1 MAISS
6 AESIVMETVWRRSP
20 LSAEEIFAEV
30 GESQG
35 WALQTL
41 KTLLGRLVEK
51 KALASTKDGRRFL
64 YHPLIARE
72 DYVANESQNLV
83 DRLFGGRLAPLVA
96 HFSEREALSPDDIKE
111 LKQLIRS
118 LDNGSR

>member
-6 AESIVMETVWRRSP
+6 AESVVMETVWRRSP

-30 GESQG
+30 GETQG

-51 KALASTKDGRRFL
+51 KALAATKDGRRFL
-64 YHPLIARE
+64 YRPLIARE

-96 HFSEREALSPDDIKE
+96 HFSEREALSPDDIRE
-111 LKQLIRS
+111 LKQLIRK

>member
-51 KALASTKDGRRFL
+51 KALAATKDGRRFL
-64 YHPLIARE
+64 YRPLIARE

-96 HFSEREALSPDDIKE
+96 HFSEREALSAEDIKE
-111 LKQLIRS
+111 LKQLIRK
-118 LDNGSR
+118 LDNGSQ

>member
-51 KALASTKDGRRFL
+51 KALAATKDGRRFL
-64 YHPLIARE
+64 YRPLIARE

-96 HFSEREALSPDDIKE
+96 HFSEREALSPEDIKE
-111 LKQLIRS
+111 LKQLIGR
-118 LDNGSR
+118 LDNGRR